1 MPNIGGVNLPVWN
14 RGHGGGGGEC
24 ARVQWDTVSKHL
36 RRTHRT
42 LAPGDAVRAADFF
55 GNRIRGLPASIA
67 ALTSLTR
74 LRLSSNALETSTV
87 AWEAG
92 LYTLP
97 LFSST

>member
-1 MPNIGGVNLPVWN
+1 
-14 RGHGGGGGEC
+14 
-24 ARVQWDTVSKHL
+24 
-36 RRTHRT
+36 
-42 LAPGDAVRAADFF
+42 VRAADFF